1 MKPALL
7 PQRREKGLLF
17 EELPTETLVYDT
29 TNHKVHCLNPVA
41 RLVWKHCDGR
51 TTAATMVEIIRK
63 AFNTPADQAVVQLA
77 LEKLAQAGLLQTE
90 EHTWL
95 ASPTSRRQAVK
106 TLARSGMAAA
116 AALVATIA
124 APTVAQAASVGQSC
138 RNNQDC
144 TTNNCCKVPGGIS
157 GQPGCG
163 ICQPRGFHCVSG
175 LGNC

>member
-1 MKPALL
+1 
-7 PQRREKGLLF
+7 
-17 EELPTETLVYDT
+17 
-29 TNHKVHCLNPVA
+29 VA

-51 TTAATMVEIIRK
+51 TTEATMVEIIRK
-63 AFNTPADQAVVQLA
+63 AFNTPTDEAVVQLA
-77 LEKLAQAGLLQTE
+77 LEKLAQAGLLETE

-106 TLARSGMAAA
+106 TLARSGIAAA

-124 APTVAQAASVGQSC
+124 APAAAQAASPGQAC

-144 TTNNCCKVPGGIS
+144 TTNNCCKIPGGQS

-163 ICQPRGFHCVSG
+163 VCQARGFHCPN
-175 LGNC
+175 GNC